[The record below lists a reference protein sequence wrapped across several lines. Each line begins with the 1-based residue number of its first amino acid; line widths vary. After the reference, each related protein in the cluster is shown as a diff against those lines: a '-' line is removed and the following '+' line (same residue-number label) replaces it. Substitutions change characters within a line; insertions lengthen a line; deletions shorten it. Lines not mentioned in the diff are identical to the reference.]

1 MEGPELG
8 YIIVCFLIRKT
19 TSELKYVI
27 FTTLFLLVKKTP
39 TILSDKNLKTE
50 QGWWGFDHRLTV
62 LKIALEKACDD
73 EAISS

>member
-27 FTTLFLLVKKTP
+27 FTTLFLLVQKTP
-39 TILSDKNLKTE
+39 TILSDKNLKTV
-50 QGWWGFDHRLTV
+50 QG
-62 LKIALEKACDD
+62 
-73 EAISS
+73 

>member
-50 QGWWGFDHRLTV
+50 QG
-62 LKIALEKACDD
+62 
-73 EAISS
+73 